1 MAQGLIADEAHINE
15 RMGKLHGQSD
25 TRDLERIP
33 YQKGLLGSSKRNA
46 AKPCCFCSLAFAPL
60 AFVEKKATM

>member
-33 YQKGLLGSSKRNA
+33 YQKGCWVPPRETRPNLVASVRWL
-46 AKPCCFCSLAFAPL
+46 SLR
-60 AFVEKKATM
+60 